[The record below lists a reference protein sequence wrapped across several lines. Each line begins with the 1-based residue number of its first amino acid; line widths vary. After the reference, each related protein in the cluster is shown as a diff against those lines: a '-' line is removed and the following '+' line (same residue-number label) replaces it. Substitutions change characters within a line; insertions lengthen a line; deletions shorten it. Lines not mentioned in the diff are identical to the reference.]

1 MITKAI
7 AQTLTHGQEL
17 HYTGRHACTR
27 TTGPR
32 GGIKVSITTVRVTGQ
47 LRTWVTRPEDFII
60 PVKYGL
66 YESSY
71 IDHNNGA
78 DFHLPE
84 DCPLK
89 ACIHCGQQNC
99 TKHIDGPERMTP
111 DGSICL

>member
-7 AQTLTHGQEL
+7 AQTLTYNQEL
-17 HYTGRHACTR
+17 HYTGRHQCTK
-27 TTGPR
+27 TVGPR

-47 LRTWVTRPEDFII
+47 LRTWVTRPDDFII
-60 PVKYGL
+60 PIKYGL

-84 DCPLK
+84 DCPLRQPSPEY
-89 ACIHCGQQNC
+89 QQWAQFNNQ
-99 TKHIDGPERMTP
+99 G
-111 DGSICL
+111 